1 MSNIDEIDRQEQRQ
15 VLIQLE
21 NEHAALDKQVSEYAT
36 ASGTDQMLLGR
47 LKRRKLQVKDAIV
60 RLRSSVLP
68 DQPA

>member
-21 NEHAALDKQVSEYAT
+21 NEHTALDKQVTEYAT